1 MEKIKVMVTNP
12 IMRHIVEEEEIGI
25 EVDKEE
31 GLPMVYCDLVLQ
43 ETMMGPNPFG
53 PNIVMYKNDKNLAW
67 CLGETEIQPRA
78 RHNTGCYSGPAP
90 ASTCDRAR

>member
-31 GLPMVYCDLVLQ
+31 GVNKVSR
-43 ETMMGPNPFG
+43 GG
-53 PNIVMYKNDKNLAW
+53 
-67 CLGETEIQPRA
+67 
-78 RHNTGCYSGPAP
+78 
-90 ASTCDRAR
+90 